1 MAFGPQRYPP
11 RFGADAGKGY
21 MMQQLFVKKLR
32 DTAILPS
39 RATPG
44 SAGYALY
51 ADLPSAL
58 VIHPQE
64 IVKVPTGIAVAIP
77 DSEVVGLIYARSGL
91 ASKYG
96 IAPANCV
103 GVVDSDYR
111 GELLVPLANH
121 SPRAYVIEPGDRVAQ
136 LVLAPVYLPE
146 LCEVE
151 ELDETARGS
160 GGFGST
166 NR

>member
-1 MAFGPQRYPP
+1 
-11 RFGADAGKGY
+11 
-21 MMQQLFVKKLR
+21 MQQLFVKKLR
-32 DTAILPS
+32 DTAVLPS

-44 SAGYALY
+44 SAGYDLC
-51 ADLPSAL
+51 ADLPSPL

-64 IVKVPTGIAVAIP
+64 IVKIPTGIAIAIP
-77 DSEVVGLIYARSGL
+77 DGRAVGLIYARSGL
-91 ASKYG
+91 ASKHG

-103 GVVDSDYR
+103 GVIDSDYR
-111 GELLVPLANH
+111 GELLIPLTNH

-146 LCEVE
+146 LREVE
-151 ELDETARGS
+151 DLDPTSRGE

-166 NR
+166 SR